1 MAQQRIPLAQ
11 EDVRALMLFIDTRAR
26 LQAQL
31 DVTTQL
37 EAQYLARLREQY
49 GLGEGWECFD
59 ILDGFVRTIAPEG
72 GTHADNHIGR

>member
-1 MAQQRIPLAQ
+1 MTQQRIPLAQ

-31 DVTTQL
+31 DITAQL

-59 ILDGFVRTIAPEG
+59 ILDGFVRANAPTG
-72 GTHADNHIGR
+72 GTHGDQNS